1 MRYFS
6 FVDKKTSDA
15 TLSLVYYNLPN
26 DKIKIYSTEEGKVCS
41 VDATDDEISV
51 WLDAQVVEMTD
62 IDVATFTLEKSQS
75 EQWAVEWNF
84 IKKQR
89 AQELTSAT
97 VVVNSIEY
105 DADETAM
112 DRVDRIL
119 TLANWK
125 FNQAVA
131 GGMTVAEA
139 YAAVYKATVV
149 WKCEDNEFHD
159 IQIESLAAA
168 QESAI
173 NKMKTVWEKYG

>member
-1 MRYFS
+1 MRYFK
-6 FVDKKTSDA
+6 FVDEKTSDA
-15 TLSLVYYNLPN
+15 TLSLVFYNLPN
-26 DKIKIYSTEEGKVCS
+26 NKIKIYSTEEGKVCS

-75 EQWAVEWNF
+75 EQWMLEWQF
-84 IKKQR
+84 MKKQR
-89 AQELTSAT
+89 AQELTSST
-97 VVVNSIEY
+97 VVVDSIEY
-105 DADETAM
+105 DADEAAM
-112 DRVDRIL
+112 DRIDRIL

-131 GGMTVAEA
+131 GGMAAPEA
-139 YAAVYKATVV
+139 YTAVYNTTVL
-149 WKCEDNEFHD
+149 WKGKDNEFHE
-159 IQIESLAAA
+159 IKIETLAAA

>member
-6 FVDKKTSDA
+6 FADKKTSDT
-15 TLSLVYYNLPN
+15 TLSLVYHRMAV
-26 DKIKIYSTEEGKVCS
+26 DKIRIYTIGGSKVCS
-41 VDATDDEISV
+41 VDATDDEISA

-75 EQWAVEWNF
+75 EQWMLEWQF
-84 IKKQR
+84 MKKQR

-97 VVVNSIEY
+97 VEMNSIEY

-131 GGMTVAEA
+131 GGMAAPEA
-139 YAAVYKATVV
+139 YAAVYKTTVV
-149 WKCEDNEFHD
+149 WKGNDNEFHN
-159 IQIESLAAA
+159 IQIESLAKA
-168 QESAI
+168 QEEAI

>member
-1 MRYFS
+1 MRYFK
-6 FVDKKTSDA
+6 FVDEKTSDA
-15 TLSLVYYNLPN
+15 TLSLVFYNLPN

-75 EQWAVEWNF
+75 EQWMFEWQF
-84 IKKQR
+84 MKKQR
-89 AQELTSAT
+89 AQELVSST

-131 GGMTVAEA
+131 GGMAAPEA
-139 YAAVYKATVV
+139 YAAVYKTTVV
-149 WKCEDNEFHD
+149 WKGNDNKFHESK
-159 IQIESLAAA
+159 IETLAAA

-173 NKMKTVWEKYG
+173 NNMKTVWEKYG

>member
-6 FVDKKTSDA
+6 FADKKIDGA
-15 TLSLVYYNLPN
+15 TLSLVFHNLPN
-26 DKIKIYSTEEGKVCS
+26 DKTKIYSTAEGKVCS
-41 VDATDDEISV
+41 VDGTDDEILE

-75 EQWAVEWNF
+75 EQWMLEWQF
-84 IKKQR
+84 MKKQR

-131 GGMTVAEA
+131 GGMAAPEA
-139 YAAVYKATVV
+139 YAAAYETTVV
-149 WKCEDNEFHD
+149 WKGKDNEFHD
-159 IQIESLAAA
+159 IQIKSLAKA
-168 QESAI
+168 QEAAL

>member
-6 FVDKKTSDA
+6 FVDEKTSDA
-15 TLSLVYYNLPN
+15 TLSLVFYNLPN

-75 EQWAVEWNF
+75 EQWMLEWQF
-84 IKKQR
+84 MKKQR
-89 AQELTSAT
+89 AQELVGSA
-97 VVVNSIEY
+97 VVVDSIEY

-112 DRVDRIL
+112 DRIDRIL

-131 GGMTVAEA
+131 GGMAAPEA
-139 YAAVYKATVV
+139 YAAAYKATVV
-149 WKCEDNEFHD
+149 WKGKDNEFHD
-159 IQIESLAAA
+159 IQIETLAAA

-173 NKMKTVWEKYG
+173 NKMKTVWEKYR

>member
-1 MRYFS
+1 MRYFK

-41 VDATDDEISV
+41 VDGTDDEISV

-75 EQWAVEWNF
+75 EQWMLEWQF
-84 IKKQR
+84 MKKQR

-97 VVVNSIEY
+97 VVVDSIEY

-112 DRVDRIL
+112 DRIDRIL

-125 FNQAVA
+125 YNQAVT
-131 GGMTVAEA
+131 GGMAAPEA
-139 YAAVYKATVV
+139 YAAVYKTTVL
-149 WKCEDNEFHD
+149 WKGKDNEFYD
-159 IQIESLAAA
+159 IQIESLAKA